1 MNKTQSFW
9 EPITKTPLDLFGK
22 LRKSEDNAKP
32 SITLSKRNASLV
44 QTVFI
49 SSYIRGTEA
58 LKLFFKHETESYP
71 ASLSCNVCL
80 RSTTKSALLPIV
92 EKHGPPIYQP
102 PVADTYVIDG
112 SALIQMLKPEGNITT
127 FEEYISNIVT
137 PYVLR
142 KATFYKRI
150 DIVFDVYLE
159 KSIKGSTRDKRGIGY
174 RVEVSK
180 QAFLPSQCG
189 WSKFLRNGE
198 NKSTLFQMIADA
210 IITSI
215 SANIATIVVT
225 SLDVALRNT
234 DLLDV
239 VVVVAHVYP
248 PVTGQRQTLTCW
260 TIRTLFITRTTS

>member
-1 MNKTQSFW
+1 MSFKNFFQKLKKLLMTSFFRSRSRTL
-9 EPITKTPLDLFGK
+9 PVSVLKPK
-22 LRKSEDNAKP
+22 LRSRP
-32 SITLSKRNASLV
+32 VLVSKKFCGLGLGLGRVGLDYSPV
-44 QTVFI
+44 
-49 SSYIRGTEA
+49 Y
-58 LKLFFKHETESYP
+58 H
-71 ASLSCNVCL
+71 
-80 RSTTKSALLPIV
+80 
-92 EKHGPPIYQP
+92 P

-127 FEEYISNIVT
+127 FEKYISNIVT
-137 PYVLR
+137 PYVSR

-159 KSIKGSTRDKRGIGY
+159 KSIKGSTRDKRGFGY
-174 RVEVSK
+174 RVEVTK

-198 NKSTLFQMIADA
+198 NKSTLFQMIAYA

-225 SLDVALRNT
+225 SLDVAVSNA

-239 VVVVAHVYP
+239 VVVVVAHIYL